1 MPLYAIIDHLLYRTF
16 LENITYFDFGRNHG
30 KSIYQ
35 KLFDRLFSDLFERSC
50 FQWLFDPLNR
60 GDPLKEVKITG
71 GKQILYFAGSW
82 LLNTW
87 WSLNSVLL
95 NTG

>member
-35 KLFDRLFSDLFERSC
+35 SIKNCLIDYSQIYLIGPALSDCLIH
-50 FQWLFDPLNR
+50 LI
-60 GDPLKEVKITG
+60 EVTP
-71 GKQILYFAGSW
+71 
-82 LLNTW
+82 
-87 WSLNSVLL
+87 
-95 NTG
+95 